1 LFHASTG
8 SAVIQLFIDTAAT
21 VVDTGPIA
29 LNSNVKDIKHIVG
42 TEALA
47 VSDGGNLYYMKS
59 TAATVICHLG
69 C

>member
-1 LFHASTG
+1 LFHSSSS
-8 SAVIQLFIDTAAT
+8 SAVIQLFIDTATT
-21 VVDTGPIA
+21 VVDTESIA
-29 LNSNVKDIKHIVG
+29 FNTNVEDIKHIVG